1 VATDVVEDKAPAVR
15 RGRRKAPTV
24 SDPHEAVKAEAEVPT
39 RRGGRKKAATS
50 VVPLEQEKEEA
61 ALAASDPPEAVK
73 AEAKVPTRRGGR
85 KKAAAAVVPL
95 EQEKLEAAPVK
106 HRGGWKKA
114 VEHPEVER
122 DGDEEVQPGSLSKAS
137 VTAALPPQPQ
147 TTRATRAAARRAE
160 AVGIGEDKG
169 EGEQA

>member
-50 VVPLEQEKEEA
+50 
-61 ALAASDPPEAVK
+61 
-73 AEAKVPTRRGGR
+73 
-85 KKAAAAVVPL
+85 VVPL